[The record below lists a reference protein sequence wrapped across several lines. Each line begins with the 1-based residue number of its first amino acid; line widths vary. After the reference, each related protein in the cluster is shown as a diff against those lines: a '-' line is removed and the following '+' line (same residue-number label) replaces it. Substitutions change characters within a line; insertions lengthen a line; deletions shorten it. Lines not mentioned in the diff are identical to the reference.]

1 MSFCQALKNMNLNKI
16 NYPKSICLFL
26 FVYLFIFNLE
36 AKGIFNF
43 SELTNRYAS
52 WAINPTNGRSSIY
65 LKEAWRSFSKK
76 KKEVVVAVVDT
87 GIDPDHPYFRNN
99 LKVLKGNSSRKNYG
113 IDFSAGA
120 DNKNQPYDFHGHGTH
135 IAGII
140 RSVYPH
146 VKLLILKYY
155 NPNASGQDN
164 LDATIKAL
172 RFAVKSNVDI
182 INYSGGGPE
191 PSSEEREILKEAERK
206 GILVVAA
213 AGNESSNID
222 KKQNA
227 FFPASYKF
235 KNIITVTA
243 NNQELNILPS
253 SNYGKSSVHL
263 SAPGSRIKAALPK
276 SRVGYRTGTSQA
288 TAFVSGVAAFILSQ
302 SPNMDLKNLKK
313 IIMTSVS
320 KETSLLRKCLSNG
333 RLNAKNAQN
342 FIQKLNLP

>member
-1 MSFCQALKNMNLNKI
+1 MDLTTSNK
-16 NYPKSICLFL
+16 PKLYSLLLFL
-26 FVYLFIFNLE
+26 FLATFNLE

-43 SELTNRYAS
+43 SELTSRYAS

-65 LKEAWRSFSKK
+65 LKEAWRSFGKK
-76 KKEVVVAVVDT
+76 KKDVIVAVVDT
-87 GIDPDHPYFRNN
+87 GIDPDHPYFKNN
-99 LKVLKGNSSRKNYG
+99 LKVLNGNSSRKNYG
-113 IDFSAGA
+113 LDFSAGA
-120 DNKNQPYDFHGHGTH
+120 INKLQPYDFHGHGTH

-164 LDATIKAL
+164 LDATIEAL

-191 PSSEEREILKEAERK
+191 PSSEEREILKEAEK
-206 GILVVAA
+206 KEILVVAA

-227 FFPASYKF
+227 FFPASYQF

-243 NNQELNILPS
+243 NDQALNILPS

-302 SPNMDLKNLKK
+302 SPNMNLKK
-313 IIMTSVS
+313 LKEIITTSVS

-333 RLNAKNAQN
+333 RLNAKNAQK
-342 FIQKLNLP
+342 FIQKLSFP

>member
-1 MSFCQALKNMNLNKI
+1 MNSKKI
-16 NYPKSICLFL
+16 NNKKSFYFFL
-26 FVYLFIFNLE
+26 FTFLAIFNLE
-36 AKGIFNF
+36 AKSIFNY

-52 WAINPTNGRSSIY
+52 WAINPTNGHSSIH

-76 KKEVVVAVVDT
+76 RKDVVVAVVDT
-87 GIDPDHPYFRNN
+87 GIDPNHPYFRNN
-99 LKVLKGNSSRKNYG
+99 LKVLTGNSSKENYG
-113 IDFSAGA
+113 LDFSAGSS
-120 DNKNQPYDFHGHGTH
+120 NKKKPYDFHGHGTH

-140 RSVYPH
+140 KSVYPH

-172 RFAVKSNVDI
+172 RFAVESNVDI

-206 GILVVAA
+206 EILVVAA

-227 FFPASYKF
+227 FFPASYQF

-243 NNQELNILPS
+243 NDQQLNILPS

-302 SPNMDLKNLKK
+302 SPNMNLKK
-313 IIMTSVS
+313 LKEIITTSVS

-342 FIQKLNLP
+342 FIRKLSFP

>member
-1 MSFCQALKNMNLNKI
+1 MNVKNKTSSKVI
-16 NYPKSICLFL
+16 ITFL
-26 FVYLFIFNLE
+26 LIILLTFKLE
-36 AKGIFNF
+36 AKNLFNF

-52 WAINPTNGRSSIY
+52 WAINPTNDRSSIY
-65 LKEAWRSFSKK
+65 LKEAWSSFNKK

-87 GIDPDHPYFRNN
+87 GIDPDHPYFKGN
-99 LKVLKGNSSRKNYG
+99 LKVLEGKSSRDNYG
-113 IDFSAGA
+113 IDFSAKA
-120 DNKNQPYDFHGHGTH
+120 NNKNKPYDFHGHGTH

-172 RFAVKSNVDI
+172 EFAVSSNVDI

-191 PSSEEREILKEAERK
+191 PSNEERKILKEAEKK

-227 FFPASYKF
+227 FFPASYQF

-243 NNQELNILPS
+243 NDQYLNILPS
-253 SNYGKSSVHL
+253 SNYGQKSVHL
-263 SAPGSRIKAALPK
+263 SAPGNRIKAALPR
-276 SRVGYRTGTSQA
+276 SRTGYRTGTSQA

-302 SPNMDLKNLKK
+302 SPNINLKK
-313 IIMTSVS
+313 LKEIITTSVS
-320 KETSLLRKCLSNG
+320 KESSLLRKCLSNG
-333 RLNAKNAQN
+333 RLNAKNAQK
-342 FIQKLNLP
+342 FIRKLNFP

>member
-1 MSFCQALKNMNLNKI
+1 MTLIKPSRLK
-16 NYPKSICLFL
+16 LFIFFIFL
-26 FVYLFIFNLE
+26 TIFNLE
-36 AKGIFNF
+36 AKSIFNF
-43 SELTNRYAS
+43 SELTSRYAS
-52 WAINPTNGRSSIY
+52 WAINPKNDHSSIY
-65 LKEAWRSFSKK
+65 LQEAWKSFRKK

-87 GIDPDHPYFRNN
+87 GIDPDHPYFKNN
-99 LKVLKGNSSRKNYG
+99 LKVLKGNSSKQNYG
-113 IDFSAGA
+113 FDFSAGA
-120 DNKNQPYDFHGHGTH
+120 INKLQPYDFHGHGTH

-164 LDATIKAL
+164 LDATIEAL

-191 PSSEEREILKEAERK
+191 PSSEEREILKEAEK
-206 GILVVAA
+206 KEILVVAA

-227 FFPASYKF
+227 FFPASYQF

-243 NNQELNILPS
+243 NDQALNILPS

-302 SPNMDLKNLKK
+302 SPNMNLKK
-313 IIMTSVS
+313 LKEIITTSVS
-320 KETSLLRKCLSNG
+320 KESSLLRKCLSNG
-333 RLNAKNAQN
+333 RLNAKNAQK
-342 FIQKLNLP
+342 FIQKLSFP